1 MFGFIADKAKAL
13 TEAVTDT
20 VSSASDV
27 VVSAKD
33 TVLDS
38 VGEGASVAI
47 SRVEKH
53 WPAVEKVLVDG
64 LLTVAHDR
72 LKDDEVFLLAVEK
85 AFELLPTPVRLIL
98 PRSAFIKHS
107 LTHRDSIVAQIEA
120 KRNDRMLL
128 NGPNQSEADV

>member
-85 AFELLPTPVRLIL
+85 TFELLPTPVRLIL